1 MKTLKYILSAI
12 VLLTT
17 IWGCEDNSFDNL
29 DFVETA
35 VAPTNV
41 SALFGV
47 TQDNTGSVT
56 ITPNSEGA
64 VSYSV
69 QYGDDTAEAETVSQ
83 GESTTH
89 IYAEGSYNVVIK
101 AIGITGLSTEITL
114 PLEVSFKAP
123 ENLEVTIANDEAV
136 SKQVNVTATAD
147 YAISF
152 DVYFG
157 EEGNDDPIS
166 GNIDETVSYVY
177 TEPGTYTIRVVAKG
191 GAIETTEYSQEF
203 EAVAIVQP
211 IASATTPPTRN
222 VNDVISVY
230 SSKYTDISGV
240 DFNPDWGQS
249 GQGSSYAEFDL
260 NGDTMLQ
267 FINLSYQGIQF
278 AAAEDLTEMEY
289 LHMDVWTADV
299 TTIETSLISL
309 TNGEK
314 PVVSELTADQW
325 TSIDI
330 PISAFTDQGLT
341 VADIHQLKFVGDPW
355 AGGTVFID
363 NLYFYRA
370 QTVQT
375 QPTLPLGFESLT
387 LDYGI
392 SGFGGPS
399 FEEIPAAIITNPDP
413 SGINTTEKVF
423 QIEKTSGAQ
432 VWAGASIA
440 LAGGADFSEGTT
452 IEVDVWSPTAGTPI
466 LYKMEDSNS
475 TPDANGNPSVIVE
488 VEVNTTVANQWET
501 LSFDLTTF
509 GAFSTSNSYDK
520 VILFPN
526 FNNSGT
532 GSTYYFDNIRI
543 SGATLPAPTIP
554 LNFESALFDYGIS
567 GFGGPSFEE
576 IPAAIIENPDPSGLN
591 TSGKVFQIEK
601 PTGAQ
606 VWAGAGITLEGGTDF
621 TDGTTV
627 TVDVWS
633 PTAGTPILYKME
645 DSNST
650 PDANGNPSVIVEV
663 EVNTTVAN
671 QWETLTFDL
680 TTFGDF
686 STSNSYDKVILFPN
700 FNNSG
705 TGSTYYFDNIQLT
718 N

>member
-17 IWGCEDNSFDNL
+17 VWGCEDNSFDNL
-29 DFVETA
+29 DFVESA

-123 ENLEVTIANDEAV
+123 ENLEVTIVNDEAV

-147 YAISF
+147 YAVSF

-157 EEGNDDPIS
+157 EEGNDDPVS
-166 GNIDETVSYVY
+166 GNIGETVSYVY

-211 IASATTPPTRN
+211 IASATTPPMRN
-222 VNDVISVY
+222 ANDVISVY

-267 FINLSYQGIQF
+267 YINLSYQGIQF

-370 QTVQT
+370 STSEVSGS
-375 QPTLPLGFESLT
+375 LPIDFESDYVFSSFDGGSIATVENPDTSGNTSANVAELIKGDGQT
-387 LDYGI
+387 WAGSKITVEEPYDISENTVVTMKVWSPRVGLNVLMKFEDEAVWPDTSATSEITATTTVANAWEELSFTITGVDSSLYYYNLVLIMDNGTVGNGSSDYTIYVDDISIAPFLD
-392 SGFGGPS
+392 
-399 FEEIPAAIITNPDP
+399 FEENYAMSSFDGGSISAVENPDTT
-413 SGINTTEKVF
+413 GNTSTTVAQLVK
-423 QIEKTSGAQ
+423 GAGQ
-432 VWAGASIA
+432 TWAGSKITVKEPF
-440 LAGGADFSEGTT
+440 DIEEGTT
-452 IEVDVWSPTAGTPI
+452 IKIKVWSPRAGLNLLMKFEDAAAWPDTAATDEI
-466 LYKMEDSNS
+466 
-475 TPDANGNPSVIVE
+475 TVA
-488 VEVNTTVANQWET
+488 TTVANSWEE
-501 LSFDLTTF
+501 LTYNIT
-509 GAFSTSNSYDK
+509 GVDSNIDYYNLVLIMD
-520 VILFPN
+520 N
-526 FNNSGT
+526 GT
-532 GSTYYFDNIRI
+532 MGD
-543 SGATLPAPTIP
+543 
-554 LNFESALFDYGIS
+554 
-567 GFGGPSFEE
+567 
-576 IPAAIIENPDPSGLN
+576 
-591 TSGKVFQIEK
+591 
-601 PTGAQ
+601 
-606 VWAGAGITLEGGTDF
+606 GTDNY
-621 TDGTTV
+621 TIY
-627 TVDVWS
+627 VDDIS
-633 PTAGTPILYKME
+633 Q
-645 DSNST
+645 N
-650 PDANGNPSVIVEV
+650 
-663 EVNTTVAN
+663 
-671 QWETLTFDL
+671 
-680 TTFGDF
+680 
-686 STSNSYDKVILFPN
+686 
-700 FNNSG
+700 
-705 TGSTYYFDNIQLT
+705 
-718 N
+718 